1 MLRPNTATLYTTA
14 LAIAGLLHC
23 SSHNSEASK
32 TAADQSGSTTP
43 TNSAEANSSPSG
55 ASDAQGA
62 STGSAQS
69 SSSSA
74 NTKKLDDAQIAAI
87 TDAAN
92 SAEVEQGRLAQSKA
106 SDPRVRSFAAMMVE
120 HHGEARRDQQALSVS
135 KQDSADSE
143 RMSKDADTAL
153 SSLQQKTG
161 ADFDRAYI
169 QLQCEEHQKVLHDLD
184 QKLLPAAQD
193 PGLRAYLE
201 KLKPKV
207 QDHLSQAER
216 LQKELGSSGS
226 QSSQASDT
234 SSRRAA
240 NR

>member
-1 MLRPNTATLYTTA
+1 MQAD
-14 LAIAGLLHC
+14 
-23 SSHNSEASK
+23 SSA
-32 TAADQSGSTTP
+32 
-43 TNSAEANSSPSG
+43 ANSSPSA
-55 ASDAQGA
+55 ASDSRGENATSAGN
-62 STGSAQS
+62 GSAP
-69 SSSSA
+69 SA
-74 NTKKLDDAQIAAI
+74 SARKLDDAQIAAI

-153 SSLQQKTG
+153 SSLQQKSG

-169 QLQCEEHQKVLHDLD
+169 QLQCDEHRKVLNDLEA
-184 QKLLPAAQD
+184 KLLPAAKD

-207 QDHLSQAER
+207 QDHLAQAER
-216 LQKELGSSGS
+216 LQKELGSS
-226 QSSQASDT
+226 SSQTNRTSASE
-234 SSRRAA
+234 RAA

>member
-1 MLRPNTATLYTTA
+1 MLRANTPTLYLTA

-23 SSHNSEASK
+23 SSHSSEPSK
-32 TAADQSGSTTP
+32 TAADESSSSSTAP

-55 ASDAQGA
+55 AADAQGGA
-62 STGSAQS
+62 APSQA
-69 SSSSA
+69 
-74 NTKKLDDAQIAAI
+74 LDDAQIAAI

-106 SDPRVRSFAAMMVE
+106 SDPRVRSFAAMMIE

-143 RMSKDADTAL
+143 RMSKEADSAL
-153 SSLQQKTG
+153 SSLQQKSG

-169 QLQCEEHQKVLHDLD
+169 QLQCDEHRKVLNDLD
-184 QKLLPAAQD
+184 QKLLPAAKD

-201 KLKPKV
+201 KLKPRV
-207 QDHLSQAER
+207 QDHLAQAER
-216 LQKELGSSGS
+216 LQKELGAS
-226 QSSQASDT
+226 SSQTSNPSASER
-234 SSRRAA
+234 SA

>member
-1 MLRPNTATLYTTA
+1 MLRPNIPTLYLTA
-14 LAIAGLLHC
+14 LSVVGLLHC
-23 SSHNSEASK
+23 SSHSSEPSK
-32 TAADQSGSTTP
+32 TAADESSSGSMAQ

-55 ASDAQGA
+55 ASDAQGGS
-62 STGSAQS
+62 STSAQRGAS
-69 SSSSA
+69 SSSQ
-74 NTKKLDDAQIAAI
+74 KLDDAQIAAI

-153 SSLQQKTG
+153 SSLQQKSG

-169 QLQCEEHQKVLHDLD
+169 QLQCDEHRKVLSDLD

-207 QDHLSQAER
+207 QDHLAQAER
-216 LQKELGSSGS
+216 LQKELGSS
-226 QSSQASDT
+226 SSRTSDT
-234 SSRRAA
+234 SASERAA